1 MLRQFVTLT
10 SEWVQFLGG
19 ISPGAA
25 CLEKPQKFWLLF
37 PFCFPARLADSR
49 AVFPS
54 YQGETGPMRGGAI
67 LGSDLSACQ
76 VASRCVCSDAHGLG
90 KVVSQIQG
98 RP

>member
-1 MLRQFVTLT
+1 M
-10 SEWVQFLGG
+10 
-19 ISPGAA
+19 GAVSGWY
-25 CLEKPQKFWLLF
+25 KSRSSLF
-37 PFCFPARLADSR
+37 GKATEALASVSILSFPARLADSR
-49 AVFPS
+49 AVFPF

-90 KVVSQIQG
+90 KVVSQIRG